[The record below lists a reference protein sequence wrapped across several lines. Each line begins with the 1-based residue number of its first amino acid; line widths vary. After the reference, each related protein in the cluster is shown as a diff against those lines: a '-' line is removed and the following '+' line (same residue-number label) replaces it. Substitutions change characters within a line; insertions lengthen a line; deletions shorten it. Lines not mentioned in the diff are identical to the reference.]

1 MLLGVHYFIGGIL
14 IVIDYVADEYP
25 LRLRGSSVP
34 GEGRLEVYYN
44 GIWGTLC
51 DNDWGDTEAGVSSDL
66 IVLND
71 DVCIGIVVVTVQLK
85 GSIVN
90 THKLWLSNKSP
101 AR

>member
-1 MLLGVHYFIGGIL
+1 MCTWVGVHYYNDGIL

-44 GIWGTLC
+44 GIWGTVC
-51 DNDWGDTEAGVSSDL
+51 DDDWGDTEARVSSDL

-71 DVCIGIVVVTVQLK
+71 ENCNNYFG
-85 GSIVN
+85 
-90 THKLWLSNKSP
+90 
-101 AR
+101 

>member
-1 MLLGVHYFIGGIL
+1 MLLGVHYSNGGVL
-14 IVIDYVADEYP
+14 DYVADEYP
-25 LRLRGSSVP
+25 LRLRGASVP

-44 GIWGTLC
+44 GVWGTVC
-51 DNDWGDTEAGVSSDL
+51 DDNWGDTEARVSSDL

-85 GSIVN
+85 SSIVN
-90 THKLWLSNKSP
+90 TYKLWLSNKSP

>member
-1 MLLGVHYFIGGIL
+1 MYTWVGVCYSSDGIL

-44 GIWGTLC
+44 GVWGTVC
-51 DNDWGDTEAGVSSDL
+51 DDDWGDTEARVSSDL

-71 DVCIGIVVVTVQLK
+71 ENC
-85 GSIVN
+85 N
-90 THKLWLSNKSP
+90 NYF
-101 AR
+101 